1 MIYSGTLTERLDFYR
16 VVETQTDSGYKHSDE
31 VFMFTCYAQRLK
43 NVQNFTVNANEL
55 FHSSSLT
62 FHLRYKK
69 DIDETNIVVY
79 KEQRYRI
86 ISLDKFQ
93 NEITL
98 TLDKINE

>member
-1 MIYSGTLTERLDFYR
+1 MIYSGTLTEHLDFYK
-16 VVETQTDSGYKHSDE
+16 VVETQTESGYKHTEE
-31 VFMFTCYAQRLK
+31 VFLCTCYAQRLK
-43 NVQNFTVNANEL
+43 NVQNFNINANEL
-55 FHSSSLT
+55 FHSSLLT

-79 KEQRYRI
+79 NEQRYRI